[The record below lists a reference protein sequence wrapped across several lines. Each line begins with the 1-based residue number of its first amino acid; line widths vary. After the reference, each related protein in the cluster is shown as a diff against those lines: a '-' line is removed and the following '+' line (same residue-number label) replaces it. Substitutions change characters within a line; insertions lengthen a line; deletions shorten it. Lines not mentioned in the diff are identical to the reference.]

1 MYLSDSAPMALKLC
15 SMKHFEPNEFHITR
29 IYAYSVLILMLE
41 GVLRFYE
48 GGKLIT
54 LTKGE

>member
-48 GGKLIT
+48 DGKLIT
-54 LTKGE
+54 LTK